1 MEWHE
6 VSLCSQ
12 TAAVDGQYRC
22 WVQHNGRRQLNLE
35 RWWGN
40 VAAAQGSPASC
51 RCPRWTRL
59 GSARLDPFH
68 ASLVSSAAVHLIV
81 ASPLLVTH
89 QKATLASPGI
99 TPQSFKWSR
108 GKKKCPSSSLLLLL
122 LVTPHMHRQVILESL
137 VQKCNCISC
146 AVKSSIMHIDHDYD
160 FEKKEK
166 QKQSIRV
173 LNQTLTKL
181 AIQQPANTT

>member
-1 MEWHE
+1 MWHGCKVEWHE

-22 WVQHNGRRQLNLE
+22 LVQRNGQRQLNLD

-51 RCPRWTRL
+51 RCPSWTRL

-81 ASPLLVTH
+81 ASPLLVLH
-89 QKATLASPGI
+89 LSATLALPGI
-99 TPQSFKWSR
+99 TQQSFKLSP
-108 GKKKCPSSSLLLLL
+108 GKNKCPSSSLLLLL
-122 LVTPHMHRQVILESL
+122 LVTSHMQIQFVCLYFS
-137 VQKCNCISC
+137 
-146 AVKSSIMHIDHDYD
+146 
-160 FEKKEK
+160 
-166 QKQSIRV
+166 
-173 LNQTLTKL
+173 TKMQL
-181 AIQQPANTT
+181 YKLCC